1 MQTGTRLR
9 HRSSAVLDYNIKL
22 PKFGRHVWS
31 IPFRKNP
38 KIFSADMEIFLTV
51 NTLVFE
57 KLEVDPSN

>member
-9 HRSSAVLDYNIKL
+9 HGSSAVLGHNIKL
-22 PKFGRHVWS
+22 PKFGRHVWA

-51 NTLVFE
+51 VILVFE
-57 KLEVDPSN
+57 K